1 MIPRGTVVT
10 GPYAPIPS
18 SVTRTSLRVGSWFQ
32 RHDGAARALAAVAV
46 ALGAVYLAWRVVAT
60 SAGVAPGLFWPL
72 LAAEAIGYASFVI
85 MVVETWRL
93 PPTPRPPALDLAV
106 DIVIATYNEDVDI
119 VEPTVIGALAV
130 RGRTTVYLC
139 DDGRRPEMRALAERF
154 GAVYVTRP
162 DNAHAKAGNI
172 NAVLPR
178 LQGDLLLVL
187 DADHVAAPDI
197 LEAMTG
203 YFADDRVAL
212 VQSAH
217 SFRNHNSVMHHESGR
232 HEQSLF
238 FDVLLPGRNR
248 LGSVFW
254 CGSAAV
260 IRLSALREVGGIA
273 TVTSTEDFETSLL
286 LQKAG
291 YSLLYHNEHLIQGLA
306 PDNLAAYSVQRARW
320 AEGTLSAFHWRL
332 RMPFGRG
339 LRPSQ
344 KLSYVGTLLHYLT
357 PLQRLTFAV
366 YVVLVGALGAIPVA
380 MPGIEG
386 VAFWALWMLVAGL
399 TATALHRGVTGRV
412 EGVRSLMLTLEPHL
426 HALPAL
432 ISRRPMRFH
441 VTPKN
446 EPDLGGWEA
455 VRFVRLPLVVALALL
470 AILVARGVDT
480 TVIAFGGQGVLPP
493 LSLAAFAVI
502 SVFSVLDIA
511 VTLQLAVRAHRR
523 RQYRTLWRFP
533 VSLPARVDGTVGQCV
548 DLHQRGAALVVER
561 SVAELAT
568 QVEIEVECRALDGS
582 PTPARGV
589 LTITSRS
596 AIGPSGARVR
606 IGGPVTW
613 HDDAS
618 RDRVSAHCYVVEPYQ
633 ARNRVWM
640 RRAPRV
646 PVSLA
651 ATIGASDSTC
661 VDVSIGGAAFLT
673 RSTDVALHQRLPIEL
688 VLDRGERVSG
698 QLQVRN
704 VTAVSG
710 GMLRV
715 GGVADWSHTA
725 WLARYGAVVHAPE
738 SRGRSRALSRRS
750 PAAAI
755 SGR

>member
-18 SVTRTSLRVGSWFQ
+18 SVTRTSLRLGSWFQ
-32 RHDGAARALAAVAV
+32 RHDGAARLLAALAT
-46 ALGAVYLAWRVVAT
+46 ALGAIYLGWRVVAT
-60 SAGVAPGLFWPL
+60 STGVEPWLFWPL
-72 LAAEAIGYASFVI
+72 LAAEALGYASFVI

-93 PPTPRPPALDLAV
+93 PPTPRLPALDLAV
-106 DIVIATYNEDVDI
+106 DIVIATYNEDIDI

-139 DDGRRPEMRALAERF
+139 DDGRRPEMRTLAERL

-197 LEAMTG
+197 LEALTG

-248 LGSVFW
+248 LRSVFW

-273 TVTSTEDFETSLL
+273 TITSTEDFETSLL

-291 YSLLYHNEHLIQGLA
+291 YTLLYHNEHLIQGLA

-339 LRPSQ
+339 LRASQ

-357 PLQRLTFAV
+357 PVQRLTFAV
-366 YVVLVGALGAIPVA
+366 YVVLVGVFGLIPVA

-386 VAFWALWMLVAGL
+386 VAFWAVWMLIAGL

-426 HALPAL
+426 RALPAL
-432 ISRRPMRFH
+432 LSRRPMRFH

-455 VRFVRLPLVVALALL
+455 VRFVRLPLVVTLALL
-470 AILVARGVDT
+470 GVLIARGIDT
-480 TVIAFGGQGVLPP
+480 IVISFGGQAVLPP

-523 RQYRTLWRFP
+523 RQHRTLWRFP
-533 VSLPARVDGTVGQCV
+533 VSLPARADGTAAQCV

-561 SVAELAT
+561 SAAELAT
-568 QVEIEVECRALDGS
+568 QIEIEVECRALDGG
-582 PTPARGV
+582 PAAARGV
-589 LTITSRS
+589 LSITSRS
-596 AIGPSGARVR
+596 AVGPSGARVR
-606 IGGPVTW
+606 VGGPVTW
-613 HDDAS
+613 HDDTS

-673 RSTDVALHQRLPIEL
+673 RSTEVSLHDRVRIEL

-704 VTAVSG
+704 VTAVSDG
-710 GMLRV
+710 VLRV

-725 WLARYGAVVHAPE
+725 WLTRYGAVVHAPE
-738 SRGRSRALSRRS
+738 SRGRTRLPSRRR
-750 PAAAI
+750 PDAAV